1 MSNDSIIP
9 DYKPKHV
16 PSPEFKGTS
25 NCEVGIE
32 KLLAETKE
40 KLEKLRSD
48 PTVTDEQIS
57 LAEADLKTFGVS
69 VRKFLSWHECF

>member
-1 MSNDSIIP
+1 M
-9 DYKPKHV
+9 KL
-16 PSPEFKGTS
+16 E
-25 NCEVGIE
+25 E

-48 PTVTDEQIS
+48 PTATDEQIS

>member
-1 MSNDSIIP
+1 M
-9 DYKPKHV
+9 KL
-16 PSPEFKGTS
+16 
-25 NCEVGIE
+25 EV

-40 KLEKLRSD
+40 KPEKLRSD
-48 PTVTDEQIS
+48 PTTNEQIS

>member
-1 MSNDSIIP
+1 M
-9 DYKPKHV
+9 KL
-16 PSPEFKGTS
+16 
-25 NCEVGIE
+25 EV

-40 KLEKLRSD
+40 KPEKLRSD
-48 PTVTDEQIS
+48 PTTTNEQTS

>member
-25 NCEVGIE
+25 NYEVGRETFGRNKRKTRKIE
-32 KLLAETKE
+32 IK
-40 KLEKLRSD
+40 SS
-48 PTVTDEQIS
+48 VTDEQIS
-57 LAEADLKTFGVS
+57 LAEANLKTFGVS